1 VTTRTRLAALA
12 LVALVP
18 LAACSSG
25 DDGGSTADTTAAAAA
40 ESGDQS
46 AAAPGVVLVSA
57 ADAQAVLESRPDVVT
72 LDVRTPQEFAEGHLA
87 GAQLLD
93 YTSGEFAARLG
104 ELDPGATYVLY
115 CRSGNRSAGAA
126 ELMRQAGFTEVYEV
140 DGGILAW
147 EAAGLPVEA

>member
-1 VTTRTRLAALA
+1 MTPRTRLAAVA

-25 DDGGSTADTTAAAAA
+25 DDGPSTAETSAAPAADA
-40 ESGDQS
+40 GGES

-57 ADAQAVLESRPDVVT
+57 EEAQAVLESRSEVVT

-87 GAQLLD
+87 DAQLLD

-104 ELDPGATYVLY
+104 ELPTDATYVLY

-147 EAAGLPVEA
+147 EAAGLPVER